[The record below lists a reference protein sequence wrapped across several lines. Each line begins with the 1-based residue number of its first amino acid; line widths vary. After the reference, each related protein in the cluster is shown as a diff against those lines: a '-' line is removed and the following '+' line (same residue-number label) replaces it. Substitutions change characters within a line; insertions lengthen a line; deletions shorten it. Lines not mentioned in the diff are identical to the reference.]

1 MAYMDQSRKKVIAA
15 NLKPILAKYGVKGSL
30 SVRNHS
36 TIVLTIRKGELDPFT
51 DYIPLDNGKPFV
63 LDNGK
68 PFVPFERDHINVN
81 PYHYERHF
89 DGQTLEFLK
98 EAFTV
103 LNNGNHDRS
112 DVMSDYFDVGW
123 YVDVTFGKW
132 DKPYRYN
139 SVTV

>member
-15 NLKPILAKYGVKGSL
+15 GLKPILAKYGVKGSL

-36 TIVLTIRKGELDPFT
+36 TIVLTIREGNLTPFE
-51 DYIPLDNGKPFV
+51 DYIPRDNGKPFM
-63 LDNGK
+63 LADRMY
-68 PFVPFERDHINVN
+68 ERDHINVN

-89 DGQTLEFLK
+89 DGQTLEFLR
-98 EAFTV
+98 ETFTV

-112 DVMSDYFDVGW
+112 DIMSDYFDVGW
-123 YVDVTFGKW
+123 YVDVAFGKW

-139 SVTV
+139 SVTKIG

>member
-1 MAYMDQSRKKVIAA
+1 MAYMNQERKKVIAA

-36 TIVLTIRKGELDPFT
+36 TIVLTIREGNLTPFE
-51 DYIPLDNGKPFV
+51 DYIPRDNGKPFM
-63 LDNGK
+63 
-68 PFVPFERDHINVN
+68 PFERDHINVN

-89 DGQTLEFLK
+89 DGQTLEFLR

-112 DVMSDYFDVGW
+112 DIMTDYFDVGW

-132 DKPYRYN
+132 NKPYRYN